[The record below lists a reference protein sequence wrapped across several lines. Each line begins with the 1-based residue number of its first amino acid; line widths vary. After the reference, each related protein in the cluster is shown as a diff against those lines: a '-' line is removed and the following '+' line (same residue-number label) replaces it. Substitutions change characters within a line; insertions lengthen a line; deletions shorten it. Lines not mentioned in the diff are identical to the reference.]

1 MDGKLE
7 RKAGKLEKLEKAG
20 KATKPGT
27 ITIETR
33 KLANPYF

>member
-1 MDGKLE
+1 ME
-7 RKAGKLEKLEKAG
+7 SWKAGKLEKLEKAG

-27 ITIETR
+27 IYNIETR